1 MNPATSLHGL
11 HLQKIHSVLST
22 GRQQLPVVLKSLV
35 GGLKGCAAAEGGEGV
50 QENGES
56 RQSSGTALRM
66 SRGWRVSGTRVGAE
80 RGELSRSEAE
90 QMCRVETAVSRER
103 LGGGWGFGVRGG
115 GVFLPEQYWVS
126 PQPGNISISARGS
139 PSALGTR
146 LGTLQAQQRGGDQ
159 DRCGLKNEHH
169 ARGFLLWF

>member
-22 GRQQLPVVLKSLV
+22 GRQQLPFVLKSSV
-35 GGLKGCAAAEGGEGV
+35 EGLKECAAAEGREGV

-66 SRGWRVSGTRVGAE
+66 RGAGGSLEQELAQREVSCPDLKQSKCAGWRQ
-80 RGELSRSEAE
+80 RSVVNIWA
-90 QMCRVETAVSRER
+90 
-103 LGGGWGFGVRGG
+103 GGWGWGVQ
-115 GVFLPEQYWVS
+115 GVGVLLPEQYWVS

-146 LGTLQAQQRGGDQ
+146 LGTLQAQQCGGDQ

-169 ARGFLLWF
+169 TKGFLLWF